1 MHLRCLPRSWTFR
14 VCLDQWILLCVPSLS
29 FSPDENRVDGETST
43 RPRTFANPTLYPNFV
58 KATDFIVADIVRKQ
72 HHAGVSRV
80 FLRAGP
86 RKSLAF
92 NPSGVRAAILTAGGL
107 CPGMNNVIRELTRT
121 LLVDYGAAA
130 VWGLRDG
137 YNGFDF
143 EMHGVLE
150 LTVRSTANIHNMGGT
165 LLRSD
170 RGGFD
175 VEKAMA
181 FVREYRINQLYIIGG
196 DGTHRGAFKLNAAF
210 AHAGVECAVAGIP
223 KTIDNDVDVIDR
235 SFGFTTAV
243 EHAVVAIKSA
253 KTEAKCAPHGIGLVK
268 LMGRHAG
275 FIAVH
280 ATLASGDV
288 NLVCIPE
295 VPMHMDG
302 EYVMLMT
309 GARARASVC
318 CSTSFGLFTALL
330 LALSLFVFTGSPS

>member
-1 MHLRCLPRSWTFR
+1 M
-14 VCLDQWILLCVPSLS
+14 PSLS

-92 NPSGVRAAILTAGGL
+92 NPTGVRAAILTAGGL

-121 LLVDYGAAA
+121 LLVDYGASA

-143 EMHGVLE
+143 ETHGVLE

-210 AHAGVECAVAGIP
+210 ADAGVECAVAGIP

-302 EYVMLMT
+302 ECVMVVVVLD
-309 GARARASVC
+309 ARACMHAAAAAFMCPQHS
-318 CSTSFGLFTALL
+318 
-330 LALSLFVFTGSPS
+330 LALCICLYSQKVHLEASGAGD